1 LGNISRH
8 HISSNVR
15 IRNNNIIMSNI
26 PTINWLENCQSEYIA
41 GDKKQRSEII
51 SEMRSFG
58 FNNDAEW
65 LIKEL
70 WIIKK

>member
-1 LGNISRH
+1 
-8 HISSNVR
+8 
-15 IRNNNIIMSNI
+15 MSNI